1 MAGISD
7 LLKPILH
14 EIEKFLQR
22 GRFLLLHPES
32 SYRSLVVAALLQDRA
47 YPVFYYALGVEDTNL
62 TAFLNGLVHTIS
74 KQKPGFGSHVLQKWN
89 LFDFNTMVDALA
101 SDLAE
106 LGNGQPFILILD
118 EFDRSDSADD
128 IQYFLEQIA
137 NVLPDGCTIL
147 INSRT
152 VPRLSWIALMAKERG
167 IMLKDAH
174 LIKENFYRL
183 RTAADNVDDV
193 IEVFALGPGFVLLN
207 DLPIDTWEGHL
218 PRLLFFYALDRPAI
232 TRSEICAAFWPDLD
246 NDQAVNV
253 FHVTKRRLHKA
264 LSIDAL
270 VHEDGHYRIAPNLR
284 VEYDVSDFVSQ
295 LLNSREI
302 DNPDPFG
309 ALQSALEIYSDPF
322 LLGHHDPWIKERR
335 SDFQAGYLEALTRA
349 AEHKIQTN
357 HPEQALRL
365 FQKALQT
372 DGSQQALHR
381 NLMNLY
387 ITLGRRSEAVSHFR
401 KLEKTLRQNGDAIAP
416 ETAAIYQQIIS

>member
-1 MAGISD
+1 MAGISN

-14 EIEKFLQR
+14 EIEKFPLR

-32 SYRSLVVAALLQDRA
+32 NYRSLVVATLLQDRA

-62 TAFLNGLVHTIS
+62 SAFLTGLVHTIS
-74 KQKPGFGSHVLQKWN
+74 KQKPGFGDHVLQNWN
-89 LFDFNTMVDALA
+89 PFNFNTMVGALA

-106 LGNGQPFILILD
+106 LGNGQTFILILD
-118 EFDRSDSADD
+118 EFDRSDLADD
-128 IQYFLEQIA
+128 IQYFLEQVA
-137 NVLPDGCTIL
+137 NMLPDGCTIL

-167 IMLKDAH
+167 IMLKDDR
-174 LIKENFYRL
+174 IVKENFYRL
-183 RTAADNVDDV
+183 QTDSEDV

-264 LSIDAL
+264 LNVDAL
-270 VHEDGHYRIAPNLR
+270 IHEDGYYRIASNLR

-302 DNPDPFG
+302 DNPDRFN
-309 ALQSALEIYSDPF
+309 ALQNALEIYSGSF
-322 LLGHHDPWIKERR
+322 LSGNHDLWIEQRR
-335 SDFQAGYLEALTRA
+335 SDFQAGYLEALARA

-365 FQKALQT
+365 LQKALQA
-372 DGSQQALHR
+372 DSSQQALHR
-381 NLMNLY
+381 SLMNLY

-401 KLEKTLRQNGDAIAP
+401 KLEKTLRQNGEAIAP
-416 ETAAIYQQIIS
+416 ETVAIYQQIVG